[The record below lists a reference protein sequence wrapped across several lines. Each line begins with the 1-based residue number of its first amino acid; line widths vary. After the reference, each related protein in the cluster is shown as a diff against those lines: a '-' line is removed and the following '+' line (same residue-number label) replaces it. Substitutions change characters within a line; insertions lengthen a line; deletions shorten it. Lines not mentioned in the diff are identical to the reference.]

1 MIVCPLCEH
10 AQVPAEA
17 CQVCGR
23 PLAGTGGAGAEVPRL
38 EGLEPTRLEGLPPVA
53 VEPVEGLEPTHF
65 DAPAAVPA
73 GNATWIEQT
82 VGAPVGTVAVQPLEV
97 ERIPRQ
103 PPPVR
108 DPFAAVVCR
117 YCTTAAAPG
126 DAFCARC
133 GMKLEVY
140 RPGAREA

>member
-10 AQVPAEA
+10 AQPPADA

-23 PLAGTGGAGAEVPRL
+23 PLARPGGAGGEAPRL

-53 VEPVEGLEPTHF
+53 VEPVEGLEPTRF
-65 DAPAAVPA
+65 DAAGAVPA
-73 GNATWIEQT
+73 GAADWIEHT
-82 VGAPVGTVAVQPLEV
+82 VGPQVGAVAVEPLEV

-103 PPPVR
+103 AVPAR
-108 DPFAAVVCR
+108 DPLAPVVCR
-117 YCTTAAAPG
+117 YCTAVAAPG
-126 DAFCARC
+126 DTFCAGC
-133 GMKLEVY
+133 GMRLAVY